1 MRKAFAIFTL
11 LAAAF
16 FGAPAFAESSPTLA
30 LAAWVRSNTDLP
42 VSQVAIAGPENVYS
56 VEQLGPRLPTGE
68 VLALVRTEAVSD
80 AWRDAHQFQSWDAHM
95 LLDCQGGRVRVL
107 RSASYPER
115 DRVGPAKADERG
127 DAWFAPQ
134 AETPAATLLAAACD
148 PNFSWPL
155 RGSPASGP
163 TKATPLGGPSMLQTA
178 SAGPTSRA
186 VRATTPV
193 LLQTA
198 VQIARAPSVLLDDV
212 QPLHLAALVGS
223 TGAVKKQPAVVT
235 AAARL
240 FAPAPARV
248 RQAASPDMAQF
259 ASDTAAEGVRL
270 PLQNASFVP
279 EPSLQIT
286 TSAREPAKAWSAPR
300 RAGVFATAAAA
311 TRTWRRLAIA
321 GRSWIVR
328 RIEVA
333 IRQDD
338 GRSRAESGLIRLSR
352 AS

>member
-11 LAAAF
+11 LAAALL
-16 FGAPAFAESSPTLA
+16 GAPAFAESSPTFE
-30 LAAWVRSNTDLP
+30 LAAWVRSNTDLA

-95 LLDCQGGRVRVL
+95 LFDCQGGRVRVL
-107 RSASYPER
+107 RSASYRDR
-115 DRVGPAKADERG
+115 DRVGPIKADDRG
-127 DAWFAPQ
+127 DAAFEPEAG
-134 AETPAATLLAAACD
+134 TPAATLLAAACD
-148 PNFSWPL
+148 ANFNWPL

-178 SAGPTSRA
+178 STGANSRIT
-186 VRATTPV
+186 RATTPV

-198 VQIARAPSVLLDDV
+198 VQVVRAPSVLLDDAK
-212 QPLHLAALVGS
+212 PLHLATLVETSGS
-223 TGAVKKQPAVVT
+223 RKQSKVVT

-240 FAPAPARV
+240 FAPAPARA

-270 PLQNASFVP
+270 PLQKVSFVS
-279 EPSLQIT
+279 EPSLQI
-286 TSAREPAKAWSAPR
+286 AMPERAPAQASPAPR

-311 TRTWRRLAIA
+311 TRTWRRLAVA
-321 GRSWIVR
+321 SRGWLVR
-328 RIEVA
+328 RVEVA
-333 IRQDD
+333 FRRDD
-338 GRSRAESGLIRLSR
+338 GRSHAEPGLIRLSQ
-352 AS
+352 AY